1 MRPDHASTV
10 SVREMFFKT
19 PLHQVNGLAAIWEW
33 GSPVNSGLRGEGGNR
48 THIAGFSVQCLDQLG
63 NLSNLL

>member
-1 MRPDHASTV
+1 MRPDHAITV

-33 GSPVNSGLRGEGGNR
+33 GSPVNSGLRGTGGNR
-48 THIAGFSVQCLDQLG
+48 THIARFSV
-63 NLSNLL
+63 